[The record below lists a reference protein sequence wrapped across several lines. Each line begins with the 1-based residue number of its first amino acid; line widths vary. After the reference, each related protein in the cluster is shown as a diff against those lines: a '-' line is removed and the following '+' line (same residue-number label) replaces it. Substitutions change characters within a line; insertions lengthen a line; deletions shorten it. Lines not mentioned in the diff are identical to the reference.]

1 MWKMISLILP
11 ALIPSW
17 RFFKAI
23 EPSPRVQWAFVKRH
37 GETVKGWREFRSR
50 PMEVSLLQM
59 VARLFWNPRWNETLF
74 LVSCAERIQQCPTD
88 HSINEI
94 RQRIL
99 AEIEQISIGTADKW
113 IQFRLVFVQRSKS
126 GLSENVVYVSDTF
139 PVSGG
144 NRR

>member
-1 MWKMISLILP
+1 MK
-11 ALIPSW
+11 
-17 RFFKAI
+17 
-23 EPSPRVQWAFVKRH
+23 
-37 GETVKGWREFRSR
+37 
-50 PMEVSLLQM
+50 VSLLQM

-88 HSINEI
+88 HSINEV

-99 AEIEQISIGTADKW
+99 AEIEQISLGTADKW

-144 NRR
+144 NQR